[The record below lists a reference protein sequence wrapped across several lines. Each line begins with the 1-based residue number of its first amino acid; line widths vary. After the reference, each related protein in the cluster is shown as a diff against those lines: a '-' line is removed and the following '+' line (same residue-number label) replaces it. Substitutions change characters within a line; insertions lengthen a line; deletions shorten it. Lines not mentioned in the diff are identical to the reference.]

1 MERHLGDGTRIT
13 RRNILKGAA
22 ALGAGVGFIGP
33 WRRARA
39 QGKKAILIGLTCD
52 ATGTFA
58 DSGQADRRRALED
71 IPPWDPRSV
80 SPVWL
85 HRAPPVWVGQ
95 VVSARRPIACIRWCS
110 RARAARSASPSSS
123 ARRICSCSA
132 SDSRANPPRRACMM
146 TR

>member
-1 MERHLGDGTRIT
+1 MERQLGDGTRIT

-58 DSGQADRRRALED
+58 LPAR
-71 IPPWDPRSV
+71 
-80 SPVWL
+80 PVAHL
-85 HRAPPVWVGQ
+85 G
-95 VVSARRPIACIRWCS
+95 
-110 RARAARSASPSSS
+110 ARSG
-123 ARRICSCSA
+123 R
-132 SDSRANPPRRACMM
+132 
-146 TR
+146 